1 MAVGYWAV
9 AAAEYSRAAAAFL
22 LAGCFRAVSKH
33 SDSAAHAYSAR
44 PPGAAV
50 RSVDW
55 RSAVVRSGLDL
66 PRADAPQEVYSA
78 LQAGWH
84 LPTHARAPHPAH

>member
-1 MAVGYWAV
+1 MDSHVAVGYWAV

-44 PPGAAV
+44 PPGGAV

-55 RSAVVRSGLDL
+55 RTRPS
-66 PRADAPQEVYSA
+66 RALGRV
-78 LQAGWH
+78 G
-84 LPTHARAPHPAH
+84 PT